1 MSPMPATEHTPL
13 TGRPIEL
20 PVLDQAPAERA
31 DASRNRQRILEAA
44 DRLFA
49 AHGVENVSMD
59 AIAREAGVGKG
70 TLFRRFGD
78 RPGLARGLLE
88 AREAYLQDT
97 FIRGAPP
104 LGPGAPPIERLLA
117 FADAKME
124 LLEIHGDV
132 ILTAEHGRLGA
143 GARFS
148 GPYPAHRIHVMQLLR
163 EAAPDLDAEYVAE
176 ALLACLSA
184 EHHLFM
190 RRARGRSLD
199 EVRQGFRSLVGQ
211 LLG

>member
-1 MSPMPATEHTPL
+1 MPATEHTPV
-13 TGRPIEL
+13 TGSPIEL
-20 PVLDQAPAERA
+20 PVLDQAPLERA
-31 DASRNRQRILEAA
+31 DAVRNRQRILEAA

-49 AHGVENVSMD
+49 QHGVENVSMD
-59 AIAREAGVGKG
+59 AIADEAGVGKG

-88 AREAYLQDT
+88 AREVYFQDS

-104 LGPGAPPIERLLA
+104 LGPGAPPRDRLIA
-117 FADAKME
+117 FADARME
-124 LLEIHGDV
+124 LLEIHGDL
-132 ILTAEHGRLGA
+132 ILAAESGRMGT
-143 GARFS
+143 RFG
-148 GPYPAHRIHVMQLLR
+148 GPYAMHRVHVVQLLR
-163 EAAPDLDAEYVAE
+163 EVQPELDAEYVAE

-190 RRARGRSLD
+190 RRARGRTIA
-199 EVRQGFRSLVGQ
+199 EARTGFRSLVDQ

>member
-1 MSPMPATEHTPL
+1 MTATEHTPF
-13 TGRPIEL
+13 TGQPIEL
-20 PVLDQAPAERA
+20 PVLDQDPVERA

-88 AREAYLQDT
+88 AREAYLQET
-97 FIRGAPP
+97 FIRGEPP
-104 LGPGAPPIERLLA
+104 LGPGAPPTERLLA
-117 FADAKME
+117 FADAKMD
-124 LLEIHGDV
+124 LLEIHGDL
-132 ILTAEHGRLGA
+132 ILTAETGRLGA
-143 GARFS
+143 GTRFG
-148 GPYPAHRIHVMQLLR
+148 GPYAVHRIHVMQLLR
-163 EAAPDLDAEYVAE
+163 EAAPDLDVEYAAE

-190 RRARGRSLD
+190 RRARGRSL
-199 EVRQGFRSLVGQ
+199 EQVREGFRSLVEQ
-211 LLG
+211 LLA